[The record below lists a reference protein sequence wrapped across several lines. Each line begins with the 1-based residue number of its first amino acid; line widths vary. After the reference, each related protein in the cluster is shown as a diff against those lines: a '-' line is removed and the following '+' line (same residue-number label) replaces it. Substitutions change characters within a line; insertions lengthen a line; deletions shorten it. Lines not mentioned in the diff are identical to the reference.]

1 MRLPSH
7 ARILP
12 LFRQAAEVDVFAI
25 DGGAAGSGMDA
36 FEVRNEVY
44 LFVTEEVELRLLR
57 G

>member
-1 MRLPSH
+1 M
-7 ARILP
+7 
-12 LFRQAAEVDVFAI
+12 FAI